1 MMLQL
6 ESCKSVIDSQ
16 QTRLEELSRDNT
28 VLIEEKR
35 TLKFEINS
43 LKKGLYEKKSEMADL
58 QAQINR
64 SDQKGNWF
72 IM

>member
-1 MMLQL
+1 M
-6 ESCKSVIDSQ
+6 IDSQ

-35 TLKFEINS
+35 SLKFEINS

-58 QAQINR
+58 HAQVNR
-64 SDQKGNWF
+64 
-72 IM
+72 